1 MTRRGHDELMK
12 STGKGDLGRRNSRCS
27 VLQSRKGGIRLGKQ
41 KLFDMLEITALR
53 NKEREVDG
61 DRTWQG

>member
-1 MTRRGHDELMK
+1 M
-12 STGKGDLGRRNSRCS
+12 
-27 VLQSRKGGIRLGKQ
+27 RLGKQ

-53 NKEREVDG
+53 NKEREVDA

>member
-1 MTRRGHDELMK
+1 MK
-12 STGKGDLGRRNSRCS
+12 STGKGDLGKRNSRCS
-27 VLQSRKGGIRLGKQ
+27 ELQNRKGGMRLGKQ

-61 DRTWQG
+61 DCTWQG